1 MLHTLRRVAH
11 EHHERLV
18 KHADELPALGDMIL
32 VTPETELR
40 PRLDQV
46 GEFLTGT
53 LIPHMEV
60 AEPAIY
66 PELERLLQN
75 RHSMTPMRREH
86 TEIRRLVAEYLRLK
100 QVTRD
105 AKHSLGKAVALRR
118 VVFQLYT
125 LLKIHIGEEELYIH
139 IIDREA
145 AAEAAEAMAAALEHH
160 AVAGSEG

>member
-1 MLHTLRRVAH
+1 MLHTLPRVAH
-11 EHHERLV
+11 EHHERLI

-32 VTPETELR
+32 VNPEAELR

-53 LIPHMEV
+53 LIPHLEV

-75 RHSMTPMRREH
+75 RHSMAPMRREH
-86 TEIRRLVAEYLRLK
+86 SEIRRLVADYTRLK
-100 QVTRD
+100 EGVRD
-105 AKHSLGKAVALRR
+105 ATHTLGKAVALRR

-125 LLKIHIGEEELYIH
+125 LLKIHIGEEEMYIR
-139 IIDREA
+139 IIDRESA
-145 AAEAAEAMAAALEHH
+145 TEAAEAMASALEHH
-160 AVAGSEG
+160 AVAAREV